1 MGKIYCTE
9 CGAKLDDSM
18 KFCSSCG
25 AKLDIHEETS
35 SDVYCENCGAKL
47 INGKCNNCSAPSSNS
62 SISLYIIV
70 IGYLLAGFSGLRLI
84 GLFGMVFGVYLIY
97 KGHKDLLKRRLNKTN
112 VNGIVICVL
121 SVIGYLTLA
130 DYRSYLLMAI
140 IIFIVVNVAL
150 KTDENE
156 YYDLK
161 GNTKY
166 GLLILGIVLGLLLIL
181 SISSAISHEIY
192 EYNVRNYMN
201 DTSYLDEGYYE
212 KTINGVIFH
221 IPNSY
226 KETDSASDS
235 NSEIVRF
242 DGEKEYDTFTI
253 QVSDAGFP
261 NHYGNLKGSSQDTFN
276 GVNGEYKFYV
286 SETVKGKVTGAASYF
301 DYQMNGKAVE
311 IDVSHIKDDLLNV
324 IVVN

>member
-9 CGAKLDDSM
+9 CGAEHDDSM
-18 KFCSSCG
+18 KFCSNCDT
-25 AKLDIHEETS
+25 KLDVDEETT
-35 SDVYCENCGAKL
+35 DVYCENCGEKL
-47 INGKCNNCSAPSSNS
+47 INGICNNCSATSSNS
-62 SISLYIIV
+62 SISLYVII
-70 IGYLLAGFSGLRLI
+70 IGYFLAGFSGFRLI
-84 GLFGMVFGVYLIY
+84 GLFGMIFGAYLIY

-121 SVIGYLTLA
+121 SIIGYLTLA
-130 DYRSYLLMAI
+130 DFKSYLSMAI
-140 IIFIVVNVAL
+140 IIFIVVNAVL
-150 KTDENE
+150 KTDKNE
-156 YYDLK
+156 YYDLN

-166 GLLILGIVLGLLLIL
+166 GLLILGIVLGLLLVL

-192 EYNVRNYMN
+192 ESNVRNYMN

-212 KTINGVIFH
+212 TTINGVIFH

-226 KETDSASDS
+226 KETDSASNS

-242 DGEKEYDTFTI
+242 DGDDGDHFTI
-253 QVSDAGFP
+253 QVSNGGLP
-261 NHYGNLKGSSQDTFN
+261 NHGKVQGSSPKTYN
-276 GVNGEYKFYV
+276 GVNGEMTMYKT
-286 SETVKGKVTGAASYF
+286 ETVNGKVTSTGVFF

-311 IDVSHIKDDLLNV
+311 IDVSNCRHGLLDV

>member
-1 MGKIYCTE
+1 MGKIYCTN
-9 CGAKLDDSM
+9 CGTKVDDSAT
-18 KFCSSCG
+18 FCSSCG
-25 AKLDIHEETS
+25 TKLDFHDENIN
-35 SDVYCENCGAKL
+35 VYCENCGEKL
-47 INGKCNNCSAPSSNS
+47 TNGVCTNCSVSSSNS
-62 SISLYIIV
+62 SINLYVIV
-70 IGYLLAGFSGLRLI
+70 IGYILAGFSGLRLI
-84 GLFGMVFGVYLIY
+84 GLFGMVFGAYLIY

-121 SVIGYLTLA
+121 SIIGYLTQA
-130 DYRSYLLMAI
+130 GFTSYLLMVI

-150 KTDENE
+150 KTDKNE
-156 YYDLK
+156 YYDLN

-192 EYNVRNYMN
+192 DYNVRSSMN
-201 DTSYLDEGYYE
+201 DKSYLDEGYYE

-226 KETDSASDS
+226 KETDSNRDS

-242 DGEKEYDTFTI
+242 DGKDEYDTFTI

-261 NHYGNLKGSSQDTFN
+261 KHYGNLKGTSQKTYN

-286 SETVKGKVTGAASYF
+286 SKTVNGKVTGTANYF

-311 IDVSHIKDDLLNV
+311 IDISHINNDLLNV